1 MQQHMENKNNS
12 YGRLTASDTLRLER
26 ILPGTTEIVWAYIT
40 ESERRARWLASG
52 EMELWPGG
60 NVALH
65 FYHNDLS
72 PLPGTIPDKY
82 KSMENG
88 ADLKGKVLACEP
100 PHLLSF
106 TWGDGSEV
114 TFELTGLQQG
124 VLVVIT
130 HRKLKQDKASLLSV
144 SSGWHTHMA
153 ILLAYLEGE
162 TPDNFW
168 QLHAAL
174 EGEYERE
181 L

>member
-1 MQQHMENKNNS
+1 MENKNNS
-12 YGRLTASDTLRLER
+12 YAGFIANDTLRMER
-26 ILPGTTEIVWAYIT
+26 ILPGTPETVWAYIT
-40 ESERRARWLASG
+40 ESDKRALWLAAG
-52 EMELWPGG
+52 EMELWTGG

-72 PLPGTIPDKY
+72 PLPGEVPAKY

-88 ADLKGKVLACEP
+88 ADLKGKVLVCEP
-100 PHLLSF
+100 PHVLSF

-114 TFELTGLQQG
+114 TFELTAQAGATR
-124 VLVVIT
+124 VIIT
-130 HRKLKQDKASLLSV
+130 HRKLKQDKANRLSV

-153 ILLAYLEGE
+153 ILLAQLEGR

-168 QLHAAL
+168 KLHGDL
-174 EGEYERE
+174 EEAYAQV